1 MSTGVSTDTVRQSRR
16 SSLIVLALVVAALL
30 VAGVLSYY
38 ASSNPDG
45 LNRVAEDKQFSS
57 LEQAHGAE
65 DSPLAGYAVRG
76 VDNERISV
84 GLAGIAGVALTF
96 LLGSG
101 VFLAVRR
108 RRAT

>member
-1 MSTGVSTDTVRQSRR
+1 MSTQIARPSRR
-16 SSLIVLALVVAALL
+16 SSQIVFALVVAALL

-38 ASSNPDG
+38 ASSSPDG

-57 LEQAHGAE
+57 LEQPHGAE

-76 VDNERISV
+76 VGNERISV
-84 GLAGIAGVALTF
+84 GLAGIAGVAITF

-101 VFLAVRR
+101 IFLAVRR